1 MDLLVAW
8 EALSILLP
16 MASTSFPIPLIVLQ
30 EERAR
35 AVASVKRADLIFIS
49 RREVESRIL
58 TCFRFLVNEP
68 ASSSLL

>member
-30 EERAR
+30 EESCLLYTSDA
-35 AVASVKRADLIFIS
+35 ADD
-49 RREVESRIL
+49 
-58 TCFRFLVNEP
+58 
-68 ASSSLL
+68 